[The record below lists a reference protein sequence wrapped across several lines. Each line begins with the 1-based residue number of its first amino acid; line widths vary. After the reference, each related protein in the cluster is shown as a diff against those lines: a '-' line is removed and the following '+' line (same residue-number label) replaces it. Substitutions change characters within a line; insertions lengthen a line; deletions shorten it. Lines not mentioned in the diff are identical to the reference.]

1 MGNKKKVITE
11 ISGGGVVY
19 RKKKSKIE
27 ILLLQLDN
35 GRWCLPKG
43 LVEKGENM
51 REVALRE
58 VKEETGLKHLEIGEK
73 LGQEHFFYFWK
84 EDNTYHN
91 KFVYYFLIKFTG
103 DEKPKP
109 QKEEGFVRAKWMDID
124 EALELVKYKETKG
137 IIEKAKNLLISKSK
151 QNKLL

>member
-11 ISGGGVVY
+11 ISGGGVVC

-73 LGQEHFFYFWK
+73 LGQEHYFYFWK

-91 KFVYYFLIKFTG
+91 KFVYYFLVEFTG
-103 DEKPKP
+103 TEEPKP

-137 IIEKAKNLLISKSK
+137 VIKKAENLLISRSK